1 MTISSDLSAPALQLI
16 ANPRLPLPYKVYL
29 QAALADSTRRAYQ
42 SDFAHF
48 QKWGGFVPSRPDHV
62 ALYLANFGDKLAA
75 ATLSRR
81 LVAIGKAHT
90 TQGFPNPC
98 TSAVVKGT
106 LRGIRRTHG
115 SAQKQ
120 ATPAIKEDLMEM
132 IAGLTGLKGIRDRAL
147 LLVGFAGAFR
157 RSELVGLNI
166 EDLEFNSQGVIVNL
180 RRSKTDQEG
189 VGRKVGIP
197 HARGTICPV
206 AALKTWLETSK
217 IDSGRIFRSISR
229 HGRIVG
235 SNLSAH
241 AVGLVV
247 KERAKAAGLDP
258 SKYSGHSLRAGLVTS
273 AAKAGVSS
281 WKIRQQTGHKS
292 DAMLVRYIRDSQ
304 IFVDNAAGAVL

>member
-1 MTISSDLSAPALQLI
+1 MTKPLKRIAPPPQFI
-16 ANPRLPLPYKVYL
+16 ANPLLHTACRVYL
-29 QAALADSTRRAYQ
+29 QAALTDNTRRAYQ
-42 SDFAHF
+42 ADLAHF
-48 QKWGGFVPSRPDHV
+48 HKWGGTVPSHSDEV
-62 ALYLANFGDKLAA
+62 ALYLANFAGILAA

-90 TQGFPNPC
+90 TLGFPNPC
-98 TSAVVKGT
+98 STAVVKAT

-120 ATPAIKEDLMEM
+120 ATPAIKEDLIEM

-147 LLVGFAGAFR
+147 LLIGFAGAFR
-157 RSELVGLNI
+157 RSELAGLNI
-166 EDLEFNSQGVIVNL
+166 EDLEFNSQGVIVYL

-197 HARGTICPV
+197 HARGTVCPV
-206 AALKTWLETSK
+206 AALRSWLEAAR
-217 IDSGRIFRSISR
+217 IDFGRIFRPISR
-229 HGRIVG
+229 HSQIVG
-235 SNLSAH
+235 ETLSPH
-241 AVGLVV
+241 AVSLVV

-258 SKYSGHSLRAGLVTS
+258 TKYSGHSLRAGLVTS